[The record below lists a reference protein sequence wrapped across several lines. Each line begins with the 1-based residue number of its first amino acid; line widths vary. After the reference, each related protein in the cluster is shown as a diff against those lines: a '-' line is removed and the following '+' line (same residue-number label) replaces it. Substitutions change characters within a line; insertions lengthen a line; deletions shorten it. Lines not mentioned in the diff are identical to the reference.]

1 MATSTGII
9 GHIQEFQPE
18 NELLSSY
25 LERVQ
30 LFFIANDVVEE
41 KKVVGSKT
49 YSLLRNLL
57 APNLPQN
64 QAYAALMETL
74 KKHFE
79 PKPVVIA
86 ERFHFHRGNQAIDET
101 ISTYLAELRRLSTHC
116 AFADYL
122 EQGLRDRLVC
132 AIRSESIL
140 KRLLAEADLALKN
153 AVELAQGMEAAERNA
168 KSLKGIDSAVQKV
181 SIAADGPLVPCYRCG
196 KTSHDQKDC
205 RFREAECHSC
215 GKCGHIA
222 TACRSAKKASAKKPQ
237 LPIRR
242 THNPG
247 KGGRPRRLN
256 TKWVTAG
263 RQQVFIFYT
272 EKHSGQDS

>member
-41 KKVVGSKT
+41 KKVAVFLSVIGSKT

-57 APNLPQN
+57 APNLQQN

-86 ERFHFHRGNQAIDET
+86 ERFHFHSRNQAIGET
-101 ISTYLAELRRLSTHC
+101 ISTYLAELVDSLPIVHLPTTWSKPFETGWC
-116 AFADYL
+116 
-122 EQGLRDRLVC
+122 
-132 AIRSESIL
+132 
-140 KRLLAEADLALKN
+140 
-153 AVELAQGMEAAERNA
+153 VEYAA
-168 KSLKGIDSAVQKV
+168 KV
-181 SIAADGPLVPCYRCG
+181 S
-196 KTSHDQKDC
+196 
-205 RFREAECHSC
+205 
-215 GKCGHIA
+215 
-222 TACRSAKKASAKKPQ
+222 
-237 LPIRR
+237 RR
-242 THNPG
+242 G
-247 KGGRPRRLN
+247 
-256 TKWVTAG
+256 
-263 RQQVFIFYT
+263 Y
-272 EKHSGQDS
+272 

>member
-41 KKVVGSKT
+41 KKVAVFLSVIGSKT

-86 ERFHFHRGNQAIDET
+86 ERFHFHRRNQAIGET

-122 EQGLRDRLVC
+122 EQALRDRLVC
-132 AIRSESIL
+132 GIRSESIQ
-140 KRLLAEADLALKN
+140 KRLLAEADLTLKK

-168 KSLKGIDSAVQKV
+168 KSL
-181 SIAADGPLVPCYRCG
+181 
-196 KTSHDQKDC
+196 
-205 RFREAECHSC
+205 
-215 GKCGHIA
+215 
-222 TACRSAKKASAKKPQ
+222 
-237 LPIRR
+237 
-242 THNPG
+242 
-247 KGGRPRRLN
+247 
-256 TKWVTAG
+256 
-263 RQQVFIFYT
+263 
-272 EKHSGQDS
+272 

>member
-41 KKVVGSKT
+41 KKVAVFLSVIGSKT

-86 ERFHFHRGNQAIDET
+86 ERFHFHRRNQAIGET

-122 EQGLRDRLVC
+122 E
-132 AIRSESIL
+132 RSESIQ
-140 KRLLAEADLALKN
+140 KRLLAEADLTLKK
-153 AVELAQGMEAAERNA
+153 AVELAQEWRQQREMPNHWKALTAQYR
-168 KSLKGIDSAVQKV
+168 KSL
-181 SIAADGPLVPCYRCG
+181 
-196 KTSHDQKDC
+196 
-205 RFREAECHSC
+205 
-215 GKCGHIA
+215 
-222 TACRSAKKASAKKPQ
+222 
-237 LPIRR
+237 
-242 THNPG
+242 
-247 KGGRPRRLN
+247 
-256 TKWVTAG
+256 
-263 RQQVFIFYT
+263 
-272 EKHSGQDS
+272 